1 LALADYTGARTT
13 GGIAYV
19 RSWGGPRSAQ
29 RQFDLPTEPRALAMA
44 WALIRGV
51 VGMGKA
57 ASLWATARRGTSG
70 RGFLGACCLGLPIL
84 LLASSWGA
92 VRAADLVPCFTPGE
106 DCTAF
111 VVQQIDGAIG
121 ELLIQ
126 GYSLANPPI
135 LEAIA
140 RAKERG
146 VDVKVILDRQNEQ
159 KPSTGATYLVNHGIT
174 PLIDHAVSK
183 AHNNVMVIDRRG
195 VITGSFDFTKAA
207 QDRNADN
214 VLFINDDSV
223 LAAAYTT
230 NWEQR
235 ADVSRPLRDFR
246 SSRHP

>member
-1 LALADYTGARTT
+1 
-13 GGIAYV
+13 
-19 RSWGGPRSAQ
+19 
-29 RQFDLPTEPRALAMA
+29 
-44 WALIRGV
+44 
-51 VGMGKA
+51 MGKA
-57 ASLWATARRGTSG
+57 RSLRVTRARRGTSG
-70 RGFLGACCLGLPIL
+70 RGLLGVCRLVMPIL
-84 LLASSWGA
+84 LLVTSREA

-111 VVQQIDGAIG
+111 VAQEIDGATG
-121 ELLIQ
+121 ELLVQ

-159 KPSTGATYLVNHGIT
+159 KPSTGATYLVNHGIA
-174 PLIDHAVSK
+174 PLIDHGVSK

-207 QDRNADN
+207 QERNADN
-214 VLFINDDSV
+214 VLFINDDPV

-230 NWEQR
+230 NWQQR